1 MQSNVLDSPCDKH
14 RAICLAVD
22 INVSMLPLINFKK
35 ESRERYLIQ
44 LWSPHSRRQPRSA
57 AEEVSTKIG
66 RSIAINFPNISSF
79 FCIYQIINIV
89 YLNNA

>member
-1 MQSNVLDSPCDKH
+1 MSQISEVTRWNENCSDIYQALTNEELRIGAVFYQDFQMQSNVLDSPCDKH

-44 LWSPHSRRQPRSA
+44 L
-57 AEEVSTKIG
+57 
-66 RSIAINFPNISSF
+66 
-79 FCIYQIINIV
+79 
-89 YLNNA
+89 